1 MNLERS
7 QTRIRELMSIFVA
20 QVKAAA
26 AMNQTDINKLSENVL
41 LPLFKEIFGYVN
53 LKNLNHTEK
62 ANYAA
67 IDLGDEKVRIAIQV
81 TSESDSEKIK
91 DTLKKFVRYRL
102 YEKFDRLI
110 IYILTEK
117 QKTYSGKGFDAII
130 QNSFHFVKT
139 RDILDFKDLLKKVAG
154 LQIEESSRIEGIL
167 EDNFGHIKPLAKKS
181 ELDEILKTL
190 PPHLYAFTKE
200 ENWKINTSRSSL
212 PNRTADTKY
221 PVVNQD
227 LISKIKKIFNVTR
240 FFLIYGNSGRGKTFF
255 SFHLIESIIDDYDL
269 AIYYSPHLHSIGQQD
284 TDSILNPIKK
294 ICSTGSRLLL
304 VLDDGHLVPNPLKQ
318 KLLME
323 IQNPERDNIHL
334 LLISRQQE
342 EEVAGLS
349 YSKDELMLNFNK
361 IAEQTFNQIV
371 TEFCRRN
378 NINLDREREREI
390 LDRIKGPNLVFLTH
404 FLRSWESLLE
414 KDSHGVLSIDH
425 ILKNAYSDFLN
436 YYEGSHHTESW
447 RYINH
452 VVSALFQYEIRID
465 KNYLTPEYNKNLA
478 NYGLDMYLKDHM
490 IYKKQLSEGDK
501 NRLYYVFM
509 DFVVGEQASAMRHA
523 AEFRFYLEAYQYNLT
538 FGEKHGLDRKEF
550 TKLVMLD
557 YILFHPINIPE
568 VEDRI
573 QKNAEEGEREEL
585 LKSLLDDHGAKSAID
600 EGILKLLNQE
610 P

>member
-20 QVKAAA
+20 QVKAGA
-26 AMNQTDINKLSENVL
+26 AMNRTDINKLSENVL
-41 LPLFKEIFGYVN
+41 IPLFKEVFGYVN
-53 LKNLNHTEK
+53 LKNLNHTNM
-62 ANYAA
+62 ANFPA
-67 IDLGDEKVRIAIQV
+67 IDLGDEKERIAVQV

-91 DTLKKFVRYRL
+91 DTLDKFVRYRL

-117 QKTYSGKGFDAII
+117 QKNYSGKGFDAIF
-130 QNSFHFVKT
+130 QNSFHFDKT
-139 RDILDFKDLLKKVAG
+139 RDILDFKDVLKKIAE
-154 LQIEESSRIEGIL
+154 LQIEESSRIERIL
-167 EDNFGHIKPLAKKS
+167 EDNFGHKKP

-200 ENWKINTSRSSL
+200 ENWKFNTSRSFL
-212 PNRTADTKY
+212 PNRTAETKY

-227 LISKIKKIFNVTR
+227 LISKIRRVLNVTR

-255 SFHLIESIIDDYDL
+255 SFHLIESIINDYDL

-284 TDSILNPIKK
+284 ADSILNPIQK

-304 VLDDGHLVPNPLKQ
+304 VLDDAHLVPNPLKQ
-318 KLLME
+318 KLLLE
-323 IQNPERDNIHL
+323 IQNPERDDIHL

-361 IAEQTFNQIV
+361 IAEQTFNQIM

-378 NINLDREREREI
+378 NINLDREREHEIREK
-390 LDRIKGPNLVFLTH
+390 IKGPNLVFLTH

-414 KDSHGVLSIDH
+414 KNRHGVLSIDY

-436 YYEGSHHTESW
+436 YYEGSHHPESW

-465 KNYLTPEYNKNLA
+465 KNYLTPEGCTPDITSQIRENDGLGNKTKSFPS
-478 NYGLDMYLKDHM
+478 DC
-490 IYKKQLSEGDK
+490 SESK
-501 NRLYYVFM
+501 
-509 DFVVGEQASAMRHA
+509 
-523 AEFRFYLEAYQYNLT
+523 
-538 FGEKHGLDRKEF
+538 
-550 TKLVMLD
+550 
-557 YILFHPINIPE
+557 I
-568 VEDRI
+568 
-573 QKNAEEGEREEL
+573 EG
-585 LKSLLDDHGAKSAID
+585 
-600 EGILKLLNQE
+600 
-610 P
+610 